1 LSIAI
6 EQQVNAG
13 AEDVVSERTADGN
26 VGARIRELRAQRGLS
41 VTELGRQTGVT
52 KGQIS
57 QIERGTSNASI
68 PVLRAI
74 SKALGVPL
82 FTLFV
87 DDDPHDALV
96 RRHERRQ
103 LRVPGS
109 KIVRELLVPDLHRRI
124 VLISATFA
132 PGDSSADEP
141 ASHSG
146 EECVVVLKGT
156 MQIEI
161 NGRPVNLGEGDSYYF
176 DSAVPH
182 IFRNVSDEPAEIMA
196 AISSRNG
203 R

>member
-1 LSIAI
+1 M
-6 EQQVNAG
+6 V
-13 AEDVVSERTADGN
+13 ERRADGR
-26 VGARIRELRAQRGLS
+26 VGAHIRELRERRGMS
-41 VTELGRQTGVT
+41 VTELGRQVGVT

-74 SKALGVPL
+74 AKTLGVPL
-82 FTLFV
+82 FSLFV

-109 KIVRELLVPDLHRRI
+109 RIVRELLVPDLHRRI
-124 VLISATFA
+124 VLISASFG
-132 PGDSSADEP
+132 PGESSADEP

-146 EECVVVLKGT
+146 EECVVVLKGR
-156 MQIEI
+156 MQIEV
-161 NGRPVNLGEGDSYYF
+161 NGRTLDLEEGDSFYF

-196 AISSRNG
+196 AISSRHG